1 MSCDIAVFFSTN
13 LYNNKALFT
22 SFANELIKQI
32 YLIVSLSARLYFF
45 AQNCKIC
52 LIRGP
57 PVLFEH
63 KKSNKTQEERK
74 IETIMDKR

>member
-13 LYNNKALFT
+13 LYNNKPLFT
-22 SFANELIKQI
+22 SFANELIKQFD
-32 YLIVSLSARLYFF
+32 LIVSLFARLYFF
-45 AQNCKIC
+45 AQNREFC

-63 KKSNKTQEERK
+63 KKSNKIQE
-74 IETIMDKR
+74 DKK

>member
-13 LYNNKALFT
+13 LYNNKPLFT
-22 SFANELIKQI
+22 SFANELIKHFD
-32 YLIVSLSARLYFF
+32 LIVSLSARLYFF
-45 AQNCKIC
+45 AQNCEFC

-63 KKSNKTQEERK
+63 KKSNKTQE
-74 IETIMDKR
+74 DKK